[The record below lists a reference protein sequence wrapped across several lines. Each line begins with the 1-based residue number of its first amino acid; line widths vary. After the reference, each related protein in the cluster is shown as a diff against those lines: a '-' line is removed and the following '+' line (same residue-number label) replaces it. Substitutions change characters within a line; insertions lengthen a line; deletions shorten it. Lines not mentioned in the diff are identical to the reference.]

1 MPPSDGPVLAEVVE
15 KLVRG
20 VATNL
25 IEYIQV
31 YACPRVALEDMMRRG
46 PDHRRGRLL
55 SVPCH

>member
-31 YACPRVALEDMMRRG
+31 FACPRVALEDMMRRG

-55 SVPCH
+55 